1 MSDYLLSH
9 GAGDMG
15 FDLEDERLIN
25 ELLGDYDDQPEPMD
39 WEDNPTVG
47 PVGPALSF
55 PKEEGAALP
64 DSTTDGFEPDH
75 GDFSVPSERGGEEE
89 VVTSTTDAPSRDLGE
104 EEISDYQEN
113 QFETPE
119 YHLDPLQGPSE
130 EAEITP
136 EPAVAEI
143 HPAAVIDLPTVNPV
157 DSLSIAFNQIG
168 VWAPTMEEERVRQL
182 EAEAAGTLMALAE
195 NPIQA
200 TPAGASKGKQ
210 RRENRK
216 RKLAL
221 EKEEREHL
229 HQKKMQKQRESRRKQ
244 KELAR
249 KGRMLEIQESLM
261 PVAED
266 LSVARANIGCPA
278 CKATL
283 WFSLGLSKGMNQG
296 SEEVKREG

>member
-39 WEDNPTVG
+39 WEDNPAVV

-55 PKEEGAALP
+55 PQEEGAALP

-89 VVTSTTDAPSRDLGE
+89 VVTSTTDAPSRDLEE

-168 VWAPTMEEERVRQL
+168 VWAPTMEEERVR
-182 EAEAAGTLMALAE
+182 AEAAGTLMALAE
-195 NPIQA
+195 NPSQA
-200 TPAGASKGKQ
+200 TLAGASKGKQ

-266 LSVARANIGCPA
+266 LSVARANIGCPS
-278 CKATL
+278 CKASL

-296 SEEVKREG
+296 QEEVKREG

>member
-39 WEDNPTVG
+39 WEDNPAVG

-55 PKEEGAALP
+55 PQEEGAALP

-75 GDFSVPSERGGEEE
+75 GVFSVPSERGGEEE

-104 EEISDYQEN
+104 EEISDHREN

-168 VWAPTMEEERVRQL
+168 VWAPTMEEERVR
-182 EAEAAGTLMALAE
+182 AEAAGTLMALAE
-195 NPIQA
+195 NPSQA
-200 TPAGASKGKQ
+200 TLAGASKGKQ

-266 LSVARANIGCPA
+266 LSVARANIGCPS
-278 CKATL
+278 CKASL

-296 SEEVKREG
+296 QEEVKREG

>member
-39 WEDNPTVG
+39 WEENPTVG

-104 EEISDYQEN
+104 EEISDHQEN

-168 VWAPTMEEERVRQL
+168 VWAPTMEEERVR
-182 EAEAAGTLMALAE
+182 AEAAGTLMALAE
-195 NPIQA
+195 NPSQA
-200 TPAGASKGKQ
+200 TLAGASKGKQ

-266 LSVARANIGCPA
+266 LSVARANIGCPS
-278 CKATL
+278 CKASL

-296 SEEVKREG
+296 QEEVKREG

>member
-39 WEDNPTVG
+39 WEENPTVG

-89 VVTSTTDAPSRDLGE
+89 VVTSTTDAPSRDLEE

-168 VWAPTMEEERVRQL
+168 VWAPTMEEERVR
-182 EAEAAGTLMALAE
+182 AEAAGTLMALAE
-195 NPIQA
+195 NPSQA
-200 TPAGASKGKQ
+200 TLAGASKGKQ

-266 LSVARANIGCPA
+266 LSVARANIGCPS
-278 CKATL
+278 CKASL

-296 SEEVKREG
+296 QEEVKREG